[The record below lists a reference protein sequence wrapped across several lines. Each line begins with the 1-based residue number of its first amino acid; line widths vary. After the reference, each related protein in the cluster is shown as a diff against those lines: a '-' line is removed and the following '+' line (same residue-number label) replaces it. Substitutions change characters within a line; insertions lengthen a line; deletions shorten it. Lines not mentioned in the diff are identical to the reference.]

1 MPFMHLR
8 LSRPQGA
15 EHRLDTAALAER
27 ITALIGQHLGK
38 KPALT
43 ALQIEAVDAAQ
54 WFIGARSLAD
64 HGLAGFQAEIQVTEG
79 TNTKSDKAAFVSAV
93 YALLADVLGPLHHVS
108 YVVVQDV
115 PGDAW
120 GYGGHTQERRW
131 IAPDTPASS
140 VHPAAKAA

>member
-8 LSRPQGA
+8 LSRPHGA
-15 EHRLDTAALAER
+15 EPALDTAALADR
-27 ITALIGQHLGK
+27 ITALVGRHLGK

-43 ALQIEAVDAAQ
+43 ALQIETVEAAQ

-64 HGLAGFQAEIQVTEG
+64 QGLASFQAQIQVTEG

-108 YVVVQDV
+108 YVVVQEV
-115 PGDAW
+115 AADAW

-131 IAPDTPASS
+131 IAPDTPASLAGS
-140 VHPAAKAA
+140 PAQAR

>member
-8 LSRPQGA
+8 LSLPQGA
-15 EHRLDTAALAER
+15 GQALDTAALADR
-27 ITALIGQHLGK
+27 LTALIGRHLGK

-43 ALQIEAVDAAQ
+43 ALQIETVEAAQ

-64 HGLAGFQAEIQVTEG
+64 QGLAGFQAEIQVTEG
-79 TNTKSDKAAFVSAV
+79 TNTKSEKAAFVAAV
-93 YALLADVLGPLHHVS
+93 YALLADVLGPLHHVC

-120 GYGGHTQERRW
+120 G
-131 IAPDTPASS
+131 
-140 VHPAAKAA
+140 